1 MINEIVNEDIEK
13 NSKKCWKFIGS
24 SRSRSWN
31 GENYY
36 NQQNVTFYSFPTSK
50 AKYLRNSKRII
61 TLSIW
66 LKNLGLVE

>member
-31 GENYY
+31 GENY
-36 NQQNVTFYSFPTSK
+36 
-50 AKYLRNSKRII
+50 
-61 TLSIW
+61 
-66 LKNLGLVE
+66 